1 MQNLYVWANILTSV
15 AKVTILDI
23 AKELNLAF
31 STVARALNDHP
42 NISNNTKDL
51 VRKAAERLGYHKNE
65 IASSLRS
72 GRSNIIGVLVPS
84 IDVTFF
90 SSVVHGIESVM
101 NKHGYSI
108 LLYQSQ
114 ETVKQEDR
122 GIETFIKSRVDGII
136 ASISLETE
144 QANSFRSIVE
154 EQHMPLAFFDRVLP
168 DLIVPSVTINDYK
181 GGFIAT
187 EHLIQAGYKK
197 IVHITEKRNLLIF
210 SERKRGYMDALKTYG
225 LPVDERLI
233 LSGPLSIEFGRQ
245 GVRDLTAK
253 GIDFDAF
260 FTLEDFTAMG
270 VIQELK
276 AMGRKIPEEVGVIG
290 FANEAFCSLVTP
302 TLSTIDQQT
311 VKMGEEI
318 ALLFLKMNKNGKGIS
333 DEDKQII
340 LEPILKVR
348 QSTTRS

>member
-1 MQNLYVWANILTSV
+1 M

-42 NISNNTKDL
+42 AISKTTKEA
-51 VRKAAERLGYHKNE
+51 VRMTADRLGYHKNE

-72 GRSNIIGVLVPS
+72 GKSNIVGILVPS

-114 ETVKQEDR
+114 ESVKQENK
-122 GIETFIKSRVDGII
+122 GIETFLNSRVDGII

-144 QANSFRSIVE
+144 HADAFKTIQKNNI
-154 EQHMPLAFFDRVLP
+154 PLAFFDRKLP
-168 DLIVPSVTINDYK
+168 NFEVPSVTINDYI
-181 GGFIAT
+181 GGFTAT
-187 EHLIQAGYKK
+187 EHLIKAGYKK

-210 SERKRGYMDALKTYG
+210 SERKRGYVDALRKYG
-225 LPVDERLI
+225 LPIEEERI

-245 GVRDLTAK
+245 GVRELTAK

-290 FANEAFCSLVTP
+290 FANEAFCNLVTP

-311 VKMGEEI
+311 LKMGEEV
-318 ALLFLKMNKNGKGIS
+318 ALLFLKILK
-333 DEDKQII
+333 DKELPPENRHIV
-340 LEPILKVR
+340 LPPLLKVR
-348 QSTTRS
+348 ESTSRGLFIE